1 MSPSLETGWL
11 PDFVYTGDK
20 FEGGLAFFAD
30 AQGRISRF
38 SREPADLAA
47 AKRLSGQAALPG
59 LNNGHSQSWHRLL
72 RGRTEARARAQP
84 AAAPWAAAVS
94 HVAGRLGGEE
104 VYDAARMAFME
115 MMLSGITCV
124 GEFHSL
130 HRHPDGSAGAEPNH
144 FAGEILRAARDTGI
158 RIALIRVAFSR
169 VGESAGAGESRRLT
183 GPPETFVAETDRL
196 RHALAK
202 DFAAD
207 EAWLAVAPH
216 SLRALPLD
224 YLKIVAGYAH
234 THRLRLFAPVAKRP
248 EDNEACLAEHGRRP
262 VALLAELGV
271 LGKRF
276 TAVHAIH
283 LTDDEVRV
291 IGASKST
298 VCCCPTSARNLALGD
313 TPVDRLL
320 AEGAT
325 ISLGSGSQVQ
335 IDLLEDARLLEYR
348 LRTSRLQR
356 AVLAP
361 EVATFLLQTATVAG
375 ARSLGAPGGALEVG
389 RPADFFTVN
398 LFDPSIAGAD
408 PGSLLATILFSLE
421 RRAIREVWIGAR
433 QCLANGRHPLQG
445 EIVGRFVELQ
455 RRLWSA

>member
-1 MSPSLETGWL
+1 MSPAQETGWL

-20 FEGGLAFFAD
+20 FESGLAFFAD
-30 AQGRISRF
+30 AQGRIARF

-59 LNNGHSQSWHRLL
+59 LNNGHSQSWQRLL

-84 AAAPWAAAVS
+84 AVAPWAAAVA
-94 HVAGRLGGEE
+94 HVASRLAGEDI
-104 VYDAARMAFME
+104 YDAARMAFME

-130 HRHPDGSAGAEPNH
+130 HRLPDGSIAPEPNY
-144 FAGEILRAARDTGI
+144 FAEEILRAAHDTGI
-158 RIALIRVAFSR
+158 RIALIRVAFVR
-169 VGESAGAGESRRLT
+169 AREPAGAGEARQLT
-183 GPPETFVAETDRL
+183 GKAETFVAETDRL
-196 RHALAK
+196 RHAIAK
-202 DFAAD
+202 NFPAD

-216 SLRALPLD
+216 SLRAVPLD
-224 YLKIVAGYAH
+224 YLKLVTGYAH

-248 EDNEACLAEHGRRP
+248 EDNEACVAEHGRRP
-262 VALLAELGV
+262 IALLGELGA

-283 LTDDEVRV
+283 LSDDDIRQL
-291 IGASKST
+291 GSSRST
-298 VCCCPTSARNLALGD
+298 VCCCPTTARNLGLGD
-313 TPVDRLL
+313 TPVEKLL
-320 AEGAT
+320 AEGAA
-325 ISLGSGSQVQ
+325 ISIGTGSQVQ
-335 IDLLEDARLLEYR
+335 IDLLEDVRLLEYR
-348 LRTSRLQR
+348 LRTTRLQR

-361 EVATFLLQTATVAG
+361 EVATWLFQTATVSG

-398 LFDPSIAGAD
+398 VFDPSIAGTDA
-408 PGSLLATILFSLE
+408 GSLLANIVFSLE

-455 RRLWSA
+455 RRIWSA